1 MHRYLPGAVSFAVGG
16 LSVLDATETFVE
28 APVRADVFTTFDLD
42 NVMFSDGGTAS
53 GSFTFDSTTGSL
65 SNVSIT
71 TSPDGNVGTTYT
83 SGTSALG
90 PNLTRPTFE
99 LFSFVNG
106 SLILQLEVNLPVA
119 FTSPNSIVGPFNG
132 EFLCRGQVC
141 SSARDVSGGTLVPTP
156 LAATLPLFAGGLG
169 SRRKRKAAAA

>member
-1 MHRYLPGAVSFAVGG
+1 M
-16 LSVLDATETFVE
+16 
-28 APVRADVFTTFDLD
+28 RADVFTTFDLD

>member
-1 MHRYLPGAVSFAVGG
+1 MAA
-16 LSVLDATETFVE
+16 LSVLDATDTFVE
-28 APVRADVFTTFDLD
+28 GSVRADVFTTFDLD

-53 GSFTFDSTTGSL
+53 GSFTFDSTNGSL

>member
-1 MHRYLPGAVSFAVGG
+1 M
-16 LSVLDATETFVE
+16 
-28 APVRADVFTTFDLD
+28 RADVFTTFDLD

-53 GSFTFDSTTGSL
+53 GSFTFDSTNGSL

>member
-1 MHRYLPGAVSFAVGG
+1 MAA

-42 NVMFSDGGTAS
+42 NVMFSDGGTAT
-53 GSFTFDSTTGSL
+53 GSFTFDSTNGSL

>member
-1 MHRYLPGAVSFAVGG
+1 MAA
-16 LSVLDATETFVE
+16 LSVLDATDTFVE
-28 APVRADVFTTFDLD
+28 GSVRADVFTTFDLD
-42 NVMFSDGGTAS
+42 NVMFSDGGTAT
-53 GSFTFDSTTGSL
+53 GSFTFDSTNGSL